1 MLNKDYKES
10 VKNLPIKI
18 VGLLAACL
26 FLTIVFA
33 MSVLNCKADKQ
44 NTSATVS
51 RIAKVDEQFLRG
63 HWDSVDDFVDVS
75 LYSQSEKV
83 GLKFDSEEAIVF
95 EVDSGKIHPTA
106 STYNLID
113 GNGKHCKLTFKDKTE
128 LTIEYRG
135 ITNTY
140 KKEGVY
146 LADKAD
152 TPSGVI
158 GKFKTF

>member
-1 MLNKDYKES
+1 MLNKNYGEP

-18 VGLLAACL
+18 VGLLLACL
-26 FLTIVFA
+26 FLTIVFTI
-33 MSVLNCKADKQ
+33 SVSNCNADKQ
-44 NTSATVS
+44 NTNATVS
-51 RIAKVDEQFLRG
+51 RIAKVDQQFLRG

-83 GLKFDSEEAIVF
+83 GLKFDSKETVVF
-95 EVDSGKIHPTA
+95 EVEGGKIHSTT

-113 GNGKHCKLTFKDKTE
+113 GNGKRCKLTLKDKTE

-152 TPSGVI
+152 IPSGVI
-158 GKFKTF
+158 GESKTF